1 VPLSKFAP
9 RGFGFV
15 HHSIAILYH
24 QVPNPNIT
32 IRNFFHRWTTH
43 GTVGLACVQLEDTR
57 EATLATRAALRG
69 AASAELV
76 NIDAAE
82 RAKRKLI
89 GAGAGVL
96 ALVAAASLT
105 AGGVTNP
112 LIRGAVLYLVRG
124 LSCQRLVES

>member
-1 VPLSKFAP
+1 M
-9 RGFGFV
+9 
-15 HHSIAILYH
+15 
-24 QVPNPNIT
+24 
-32 IRNFFHRWTTH
+32 
-43 GTVGLACVQLEDTR
+43 QLEDTR